1 LLVLAAERGHNLGRL
16 TQELMQLLELYGAE
30 ELEAGIREALLSE
43 RVHASAVK
51 QALER
56 RRSESG
62 REEPVRL
69 RFERNEKANTIII
82 PPPSLDIYDSLV
94 SRQEEEG

>member
-1 LLVLAAERGHNLGRL
+1 LD
-16 TQELMQLLELYGAE
+16 LYGAE
-30 ELEAGIREALLSE
+30 GLEAAIKEALLSE

-62 REEPVRL
+62 KKEPVRL
-69 RFERNEKANTIII
+69 HFNRNEKANTVII
-82 PPPSLDIYDSLV
+82 PAPSLDIYDSLV
-94 SRQEEEG
+94 KQHEEEQ